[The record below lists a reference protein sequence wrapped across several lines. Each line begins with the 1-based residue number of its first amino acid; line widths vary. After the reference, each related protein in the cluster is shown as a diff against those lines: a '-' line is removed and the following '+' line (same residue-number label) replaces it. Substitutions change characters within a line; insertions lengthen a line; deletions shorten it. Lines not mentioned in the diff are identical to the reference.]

1 MAFWSRVAKCQTQ
14 ASAGASAS
22 TQGESQMR
30 TIITVA
36 AMALSLGLVGI
47 QTSSAAPA
55 NGTVIQSAAD

>member
-1 MAFWSRVAKCQTQ
+1 
-14 ASAGASAS
+14 
-22 TQGESQMR
+22 MR